1 MEVTYDS
8 GFYYSS
14 QTGTRDLIAGDCT
27 NNCWVMSSADK
38 DQFGTGG
45 DDKLMAAYWGAERV
59 VDLFSSEFSRDS
71 FDGNGSK
78 IQIVGIGDNN
88 AYWVQ
93 SNGIGN
99 AYFGFRN
106 NINLSSA

>member
-1 MEVTYDS
+1 
-8 GFYYSS
+8 
-14 QTGTRDLIAGDCT
+14 
-27 NNCWVMSSADK
+27 MSSADK

-78 IQIVGIGDNN
+78 IQIIG
-88 AYWVQ
+88 
-93 SNGIGN
+93 
-99 AYFGFRN
+99 R
-106 NINLSSA
+106 